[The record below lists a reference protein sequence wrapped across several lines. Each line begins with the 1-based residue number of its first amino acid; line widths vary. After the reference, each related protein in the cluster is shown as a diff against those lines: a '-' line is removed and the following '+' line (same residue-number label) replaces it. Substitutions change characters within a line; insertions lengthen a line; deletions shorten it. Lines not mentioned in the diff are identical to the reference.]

1 LSSLSEIGLFS
12 IQPEESFT
20 NILPESSLSG
30 KPWSG
35 EGFLE
40 ILPGSEYRIGRG
52 CVVVAFLI

>member
-1 LSSLSEIGLFS
+1 LSSLSEIELFS
-12 IQPEESFT
+12 IQVKKSLASILLESR
-20 NILPESSLSG
+20 LSG

-35 EGFLE
+35 EGFLG